1 MQFAIDPRSPLVLS
15 TKSFV
20 PRKSLMPR
28 TSRKA
33 LHLLIIVSTTL
44 PLTRSTIAKR
54 QKRNTTLKI
63 QQ

>member
-1 MQFAIDPRSPLVLS
+1 
-15 TKSFV
+15 
-20 PRKSLMPR
+20 MPR